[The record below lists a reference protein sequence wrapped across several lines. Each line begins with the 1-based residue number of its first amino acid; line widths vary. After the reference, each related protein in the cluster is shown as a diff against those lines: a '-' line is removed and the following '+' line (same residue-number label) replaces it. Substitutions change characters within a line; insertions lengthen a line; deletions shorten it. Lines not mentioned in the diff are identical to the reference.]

1 MQRSPET
8 CLASLLAN
16 CESLAWNKE
25 ESMNIVGVCACPAGI
40 AHTYMAAE
48 SLENAARKRGHSIK
62 VETDGSG
69 GVENRLTAQ
78 EIAAADVVVVAAD
91 IRVEMDR
98 FRGKPLVKVPVS
110 DAIRNVSGVLDRV
123 EAGDVPA
130 YEG

>member
-1 MQRSPET
+1 
-8 CLASLLAN
+8 
-16 CESLAWNKE
+16 
-25 ESMNIVGVCACPAGI
+25 MNIVGVCACPAGI

-69 GVENRLTAQ
+69 GVENRLTPQ
-78 EIAAADVVVVAAD
+78 EIADADVVVVAAD

-110 DAIRNVSGVLDRV
+110 DAIRNVGGILDRV
-123 EAGDVPA
+123 EAGDVAA